1 MFRTGKA
8 VLLPRFLGKFSQ
20 FIEFT
25 NSSQVSFASIRRA
38 TMNREGT
45 AAAGQSQESVSA
57 AYHVCVSQWQRLLY
71 LLLVA
76 RLAICE

>member
-1 MFRTGKA
+1 
-8 VLLPRFLGKFSQ
+8 
-20 FIEFT
+20 
-25 NSSQVSFASIRRA
+25 
-38 TMNREGT
+38 MNREGT